1 MIYEGIGLLCFQ
13 CGKVGHRIDWCP
25 ERNIPTI
32 EIPTSIGPAAPF
44 RDENE
49 ENVFGPWMLVARRKR
64 QVKLGKVA
72 APPTSLVQG
81 KGSIPSI
88 STALVAKSKEHAG
101 SVASLSKVGNLHD
114 STSSSRSKSISAPKP
129 KQVRPIVTPLRVIGE
144 PVGPFD
150 SKPCHIGHVIG
161 PLGQNSLH
169 STHKPT

>member
-49 ENVFGPWMLVARRKR
+49 ENVFGPWMLVARRKQ

-81 KGSIPSI
+81 KGSIH
-88 STALVAKSKEHAG
+88 LF
-101 SVASLSKVGNLHD
+101 L
-114 STSSSRSKSISAPKP
+114 
-129 KQVRPIVTPLRVIGE
+129 
-144 PVGPFD
+144 
-150 SKPCHIGHVIG
+150 
-161 PLGQNSLH
+161 LH
-169 STHKPT
+169 SLPNPKNMLGVWHHRVKLAICMIVRALLVVNQLVHLSLNKSGLLLLH